1 MNLYIAGH
9 DPMQIPLCYGGSFLR
24 HCYKNFDTLG
34 EMGNKESF
42 GGVSEKK
49 GKVRVRGKVNLA
61 VSRKRS
67 VVEQNGIKISTLW
80 VQRGIEQ
87 SFGGVL
93 EKKDKVRG
101 KVKKRE
107 VSHGD

>member
-1 MNLYIAGH
+1 MNPYLSSYN
-9 DPMQIPLCYGGSFLR
+9 PTQIPLCYGGSFLR
-24 HCYKNFDTLG
+24 HCYKNFDALD

-61 VSRKRS
+61 ISRKRS

-80 VQRGIEQ
+80 VQRGIKE
-87 SFGGVL
+87 SLGGVP
-93 EKKDKVRG
+93 EKKDKVRA
-101 KVKKRE
+101 KVKKRK

>member
-1 MNLYIAGH
+1 MNPYHLGH
-9 DPMQIPLCYGGSFLR
+9 DLTQIPLCYRGSFL
-24 HCYKNFDTLG
+24 H
-34 EMGNKESF
+34 EMGNKDTF

-67 VVEQNGIKISTLW
+67 VVEQNGIKISILW

-101 KVKKRE
+101 KVKKKDF
-107 VSHGD
+107 SHGD